1 MKLIARVPRSN
12 ILLLNFSLFN
22 IRSASTESES
32 LSKDSTEPRHSG
44 DSQSDGQLSLDVA
57 DNNRYSTIQYS
68 TVQLTKQQYTLGK
81 LGTLVTCLSQLSLCV
96 NIKRRL
102 LNTSVIFLEFVLHQS
117 VKSKGGEYLL
127 RTFYSTFS

>member
-57 DNNRYSTIQYS
+57 DNNRYSTVQYS
-68 TVQLTKQQYTLGK
+68 TVQYNWQNNNTHWENWGLLWHVCHNFPYVLT
-81 LGTLVTCLSQLSLCV
+81 
-96 NIKRRL
+96 
-102 LNTSVIFLEFVLHQS
+102 
-117 VKSKGGEYLL
+117 
-127 RTFYSTFS
+127 